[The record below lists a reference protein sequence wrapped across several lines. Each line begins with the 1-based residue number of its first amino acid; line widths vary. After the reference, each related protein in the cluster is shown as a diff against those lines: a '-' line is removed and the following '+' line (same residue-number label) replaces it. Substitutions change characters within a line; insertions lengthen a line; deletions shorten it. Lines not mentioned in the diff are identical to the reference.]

1 MLPGTVATQVL
12 DGLARGREWRQ
23 GLAHDGRGQLDDLL
37 AEVTER
43 TLVCFGLG
51 QAVVGSRRDVGCVVA
66 RMLG

>member
-1 MLPGTVATQVL
+1 VLPGTVATQVL

-23 GLAHDGRGQLDDLL
+23 DLAHDGRGQLDELL

-51 QAVVGSRRDVGCVVA
+51 QAVVGSRRDVGRVA
-66 RMLG
+66 SRMVG